1 MSSSRF
7 LFFLYYYP
15 PVTGTA
21 AKRNYR
27 ISNALSSTASSSI
40 ILTASA
46 ASTAVNIPANTT
58 IKELPVLDYRTWL
71 RRRTKDGA
79 LPESSK
85 KSALAQWVIR
95 LINTFPVNI
104 IAGEGGLI
112 YFINLLAEGK
122 RSIKQDGIT
131 HLYSSYRPFADHYA
145 AWWLKRRY
153 PELIWIADFRDLI
166 IDPHYNHVLFSEKHD
181 AFFKN
186 MFSCADVLTTV
197 SEGLAKQLK
206 AYNKN
211 VITLKNGIAGEITQ
225 PSPNPSP
232 SFTIAFTGS
241 MFLDKR
247 NAEPIFQA
255 LQELL
260 QETKIEAEDIGM
272 IYAGKDGSYWKKL
285 AAQYRFDSLLDDRG
299 IVSNEEAKK
308 IQDQACINLLLTV
321 SSDKLQG
328 VLTGKMIEYFESG
341 SPVLAIV
348 VGQND
353 PELQSIIRELETGD
367 SFSDQPEDLE
377 NIKSFILHEYLLWKQ
392 TSSNRKPVNMDI
404 LRTKYSMEA
413 VMAPLLYKLSA
424 LSSQPSDTSRQ
435 VPDA

>member
-1 MSSSRF
+1 MSRF

-15 PVTGTA
+15 PVPGTA

-27 ISNALSSTASSSI
+27 ISNALSSGASSST
-40 ILTASA
+40 ILTASEA
-46 ASTAVNIPANTT
+46 NIAVSIPPNAT
-58 IKELPVLDYRTWL
+58 IKQLPVLDYRMWL

-122 RSIKQDGIT
+122 RSIKQNGIT

-145 AWWLKRRY
+145 AWWLKRKY

-197 SEGLAKQLK
+197 SDGLAKQLK

-211 VITLKNGIAGEITQ
+211 VITLRNGIEGEITQ
-225 PSPNPSP
+225 LSPQPSPF
-232 SFTIAFTGS
+232 FTIAFTGS

-247 NAEPIFQA
+247 NAEPIFVA
-255 LQELL
+255 IQELI
-260 QETKIEAEDIGM
+260 QETKIEAEDIRI
-272 IYAGKDGSYWKKL
+272 IYAGKDGAQWKKM
-285 AAQYRFDSLLDDRG
+285 ASQFRFDSLLDERG
-299 IVSNEEAKK
+299 IVSTEEAKT
-308 IQDQACINLLLTV
+308 IQDNACINLLLTV
-321 SSDKLQG
+321 SSDQLQG

-341 SPVLAIV
+341 SPVLALV

-353 PELQSIIRELETGD
+353 PELQSVIRELETGD

-377 NIKSFILHEYLLWKQ
+377 GIKSFVLHEYQLWKQ
-392 TSSNRKPVNMDI
+392 SGTNRKPVNMDV
-404 LRTKYSMEA
+404 LRSKYSMEA
-413 VMAPLLYKLSA
+413 VMAPLLGYLKL
-424 LSSQPSDTSRQ
+424 PSFK
-435 VPDA
+435 

>member
-1 MSSSRF
+1 MFRF

-15 PVTGTA
+15 PVPGTA

-27 ISNALSSTASSSI
+27 ISNALSSSATTSN
-40 ILTASA
+40 ILTASEA
-46 ASTAVNIPANTT
+46 NTTVCIPANAT
-58 IKELPVLDYRTWL
+58 IKQVPVLDYRMWL

-104 IAGEGGLI
+104 IAGEGGLL

-145 AWWLKRRY
+145 AWWLKKRY

-166 IDPHYNHVLFSEKHD
+166 IDPHYKHVLFSEKHD

-186 MFSCADVLTTV
+186 MFSSADVLTTV
-197 SEGLAKQLK
+197 SDGLAKQLMT
-206 AYNKN
+206 YNKT

-225 PSPNPSP
+225 PQPQPSP

-241 MFLDKR
+241 MFLNKR

-255 LQELL
+255 IQELI
-260 QETKIEAEDIGM
+260 QETKIEAEDIRI
-272 IYAGKDGSYWKKL
+272 IYAGKDGAQWKKM
-285 AAQYRFDSLLDDRG
+285 AGQYRFDSLLDERG
-299 IVSNEEAKK
+299 IVSTEEAQNL
-308 IQDQACINLLLTV
+308 QDHACINLLLTV
-321 SSDKLQG
+321 SSNQLQG

-353 PELQSIIRELETGD
+353 PELQSIFRELEIGE
-367 SFSDQPEDLE
+367 SFSDQQEDLE
-377 NIKSFILHEYLLWKQ
+377 SIKSFILHEYLLWKQ
-392 TSSNRKPVNMDI
+392 TGSNRKPVNMDV

-413 VMAPLLYKLSA
+413 VMAPLFEKLSA
-424 LSSQPSDTSRQ
+424 LSGQAHD
-435 VPDA
+435 